1 MVYHV
6 LQRKMS
12 LSFSE
17 VRQIETASLLV
28 LENTKHD
35 LTLLLPL
42 YLLVLV
48 LPLETAFSRYLLC
61 IACSNVISP

>member
-6 LQRKMS
+6 LQGKMS

-17 VRQIETASLLV
+17 VRQIEMASLLV

-35 LTLLLPL
+35 LAPLLPL

-48 LPLETAFSRYLLC
+48 LPLETPFSRYLPCL
-61 IACSNVISP
+61 ACSNVTSS